1 MRPASAILLLLASSS
16 LWAAAPQRAPRGK
29 TLEGE
34 IRRFALA
41 GFELRQKAS
50 AVLPGGKRLL
60 AMVFGRPDGSSFRL
74 TVHEIEK
81 TARLIH
87 FEPSVASIR
96 FAPIHD
102 GGEIPDLIG
111 DGSRV
116 LATIVEFPGFQQRLL
131 VLMRY
136 AGGKLIRIGRPL
148 ESAEFEDI
156 ALDGRLEIVSHERPL
171 GQFFSLSCDS
181 FFTMAQTARRT
192 RIHAFESG
200 GLRTVSAEFP
210 AFYRA
215 HMSNL
220 EAELASNNP
229 AKTGHYGEYLGAAL
243 SLYFDYEETGRR
255 KEGWER
261 LRGAFQLP
269 AAAPGKVRDCMREMG
284 SVLRRKL
291 NIPPEWD

>member
-1 MRPASAILLLLASSS
+1 LYV
-16 LWAAAPQRAPRGK
+16 WAVEPRIAPPSK

-34 IRRFALA
+34 IQRFALS

-50 AVLPGGKRLL
+50 TPLPGGKRLL
-60 AMVFGRPDGSSFRL
+60 AMVFARPDGSSYRL
-74 TVHEIEK
+74 TVHEIGK

-87 FEPSVASIR
+87 FEPSAAAIR
-96 FAPIHD
+96 LAPIHD
-102 GGEIPDLIG
+102 GGGIPDIIG

-116 LATIVEFPGFQQRLL
+116 LAYILAFPGPQNGLL
-131 VLMRY
+131 TLMRY
-136 AGGKLIRIGRPL
+136 AGGKLTRAGQPL

-181 FFTMAQTARRT
+181 FFTMARSAQRT
-192 RIHAFESG
+192 RIYTLESS

-220 EAELASNNP
+220 EAELAGNNP
-229 AKTGHYGEYLGAAL
+229 VKTGRYGDYLGSAL
-243 SLYFDYEETGRR
+243 SLYFDYEETARR
-255 KEGWER
+255 KEGWDRFQRAFR
-261 LRGAFQLP
+261 LP
-269 AAAPGKVRDCMREMG
+269 SAAPGKVQECMREMG
-284 SVLRRKL
+284 TTLRRKL

>member
-1 MRPASAILLLLASSS
+1 LLASSS
-16 LWAAAPQRAPRGK
+16 LWAATPRPASHGK

-34 IRRFALA
+34 IQRFALA

-60 AMVFGRPDGSSFRL
+60 AMVFGRPDGTSFRL
-74 TVHEIEK
+74 TVYEIKK

-96 FAPIHD
+96 LAPIHD
-102 GGEIPDLIG
+102 GGKIPDFIG

-116 LATIVEFPGFQQRLL
+116 LAYILEFPGLQQRLL
-131 VLMRY
+131 TLMRY
-136 AGGKLIRIGRPL
+136 AGGKFTRIGQPL
-148 ESAEFEDI
+148 ESGEFEDI

-192 RIHAFESG
+192 RIHALESG
-200 GLRTVSAEFP
+200 GLRTISAEFP

-215 HMSNL
+215 HISNL

-229 AKTGHYGEYLGAAL
+229 VKTGHYGDYLGSAL

-255 KEGWER
+255 KEGWDR
-261 LRGAFQLP
+261 LQRAFRLP
-269 AAAPGKVRDCMREMG
+269 AAAPGKVKDCMLEMG
-284 SVLRRKL
+284 STLRRKL